1 MLDMA
6 AGGGRASV
14 YIYAKYNE
22 PGPFNRVIKRRTSA
36 MSNARLFLL
45 LLAVICSPSFGG
57 RLPGTGLVNIES
69 AILRTRV
76 VVLDRVVMKRALY
89 VAFSLASELNRHGR
103 LHIRGR
109 LASNGALL
117 SEVSVEA
124 FQERTGNL
132 VFDLPYRISGGAYT
146 IAVSAYD
153 DRGNEVASGS
163 RTLDR
168 SDLKSSATNA
178 RDATEAP
185 LVEMP
190 HAKEYEDPWL
200 ADRFK
205 SRGYVVFARSPLTY
219 IFRESSPKR
228 HEVID
233 QLSGQA
239 VRNASSVLNFAL
251 YPLRELGKVRISMSD
266 LRKGGAVLSKSH
278 VRLACI
284 ESIPGT
290 IGMPKGQFRSMPA
303 LLRPMSEAEMSTQE
317 CRRVWITIKVPKD
330 VVPGTYSGAVTIVPE
345 HAERTIL
352 PIRLTVVPISLV
364 DVPEVDYCMLMTYEF
379 VELTMPWSKEEK
391 REIYNA
397 ATRVLRDYR
406 QHGMTTLCLHSP
418 FVLMT
423 GGDGLPVLDDIF
435 AALRAARDAGFSRPI
450 VWYMGHLI
458 QTSKPRHPGNI
469 RNFDEAVHIARLK
482 YLVATVSNYA
492 KQNGLP
498 EVVFL
503 PIDEP
508 DDSYQDIMNRRG
520 SLTPLLV
527 KVIKDA
533 GAKSM
538 ITAER
543 YAQSGRP
550 DYLAS
555 GQLITEE
562 LQAAHAGDAR
572 YWRYENRVTT
582 ACDSPAYARYQY
594 GYYAWKNKIDGM
606 SSWTFQ
612 NTQNAGGIP
621 GEADASHDV
630 YLAYPA
636 PLGPLATI
644 KWEAIRAGID
654 DRKLIY
660 QLVKRV
666 TRMKLNGK
674 DTKRYDDFLV
684 RMKYLDIKLCCNTTS
699 CSEAEASMMD
709 RQRNAIIDMI
719 MQADKEM

>member
-1 MLDMA
+1 
-6 AGGGRASV
+6 
-14 YIYAKYNE
+14 
-22 PGPFNRVIKRRTSA
+22 

-45 LLAVICSPSFGG
+45 LLAVICSPSLGG
-57 RLPGTGLVNIES
+57 QSPGTGLVNIES

-76 VVLDRVVMKRALY
+76 VVLNRVVMKRALY
-89 VAFSLASELNRHGR
+89 VAFSLASEQNKRGR

-117 SEVSVEA
+117 SEVYVEA

-132 VFDLPYRISGGAYT
+132 VFDLNYRMPGGAYT
-146 IAVSAYD
+146 ISVSAYD
-153 DRGNEVASGS
+153 DRGKEVASGS

-178 RDATEAP
+178 RDASDVP

-190 HAKEYEDPWL
+190 HAKETEDPWL
-200 ADRFK
+200 ADKFK
-205 SRGYVVFARSPLTY
+205 ARGYVVFAQSPLTY
-219 IFRESSPKR
+219 IFRESRPKR

-251 YPLRELGKVRISMSD
+251 YSLRKLGKVRISMSD

-278 VRLACI
+278 IRLAWV
-284 ESIPGT
+284 ESIPDT
-290 IGMPKGQFRSMPA
+290 TGMPKGQFRYLPA
-303 LLRPMSEAEMSTQE
+303 LLRPMSVVEVSAQE
-317 CRRVWITIKVPKD
+317 SRRAWITIRVPKD
-330 VVPGTYSGAVTIVPE
+330 VAPGTYSGAVTIAPE
-345 HAERTIL
+345 HAEPIVL
-352 PIRLTVVPISLV
+352 PVKLTVVPISLV
-364 DVPEVDYCMLMTYEF
+364 DVPGMDYCMLMTYEF
-379 VELTMPWSKEEK
+379 VELDMPWSKEEK
-391 REIYNA
+391 KQIYVA
-397 ATRVLRDYR
+397 ATRVLSDYR

-423 GGDGLPVLDDIF
+423 GKDGSPVLDDIF

-458 QTSKPRHPGNI
+458 QTSKPKHPGNI
-469 RNFDEAVHIARLK
+469 LNFDEAVHIARLK
-482 YLVATVSNYA
+482 YLIATVLNYA
-492 KQNGLP
+492 KRNRLP

-508 DDSYQDIMNRRG
+508 DDSYQDVMNRRG
-520 SLTPLLV
+520 SLAPLLV
-527 KVIKDA
+527 TTIKEA

-543 YAQSGRP
+543 YAPSGQP

-555 GQLITEE
+555 GQLIPAE
-562 LQAAHAGDAR
+562 LGAAHAAGAR
-572 YWRYENRVTT
+572 YWRYENGVTT
-582 ACDSPAYARYQY
+582 ACASPAYARYQY
-594 GYYAWKNKIDGM
+594 GYYAWKNNIDGM

-612 NTQNAGGIP
+612 NTQNASGIP
-621 GEADASHDV
+621 GEPNASHDV

-636 PLGPLATI
+636 PRGPLATI

-684 RMKYLDIKLCCNTTS
+684 RMKDMDLKSCCNTTS
-699 CSEAEASMMD
+699 CDEAEASMMD

-719 MQADKEM
+719 LQADKEMR

>member
-1 MLDMA
+1 M
-6 AGGGRASV
+6 R
-14 YIYAKYNE
+14 
-22 PGPFNRVIKRRTSA
+22 
-36 MSNARLFLL
+36 NARLFLL
-45 LLAVICSPSFGG
+45 VLAVICSPSLGG
-57 RLPGTGLVNIES
+57 RFPGTGLVNIES

-89 VAFSLASELNRHGR
+89 VAFSLASEQNGQGR

-124 FQERTGNL
+124 LQERTGNL
-132 VFDLPYRISGGAYT
+132 VFDLPYWIPGGAYT
-146 IAVSAYD
+146 ISVSAYD
-153 DRGNEVASGS
+153 DHGNEVASGS

-168 SDLKSSATNA
+168 SDLKSSAINA
-178 RDATEAP
+178 RDVTEAP

-190 HAKEYEDPWL
+190 RAKESEDPWL
-200 ADRFK
+200 ADKFK
-205 SRGYVVFARSPLTY
+205 ARGYVVFAGSPLTY
-219 IFRESSPKR
+219 IFRESRPKR

-251 YPLRELGKVRISMSD
+251 YSLRKLGKVRISMSD

-278 VRLACI
+278 IRLAWV
-284 ESIPGT
+284 ESIPDT
-290 IGMPKGQFRSMPA
+290 TEMPKGQFRYLPA
-303 LLRPMSEAEMSTQE
+303 LLRPMSAVEMSTQE
-317 CRRVWITIKVPKD
+317 SRRAWITIRVPKD
-330 VVPGTYSGAVTIVPE
+330 IVPGTYSGAVTIVPE
-345 HAERTIL
+345 HAEPTVL
-352 PIRLTVVPISLV
+352 PVKLTVVPISLV
-364 DVPEVDYCMLMTYEF
+364 DVPGMDYCMLMTYEF
-379 VELTMPWSKEEK
+379 VELDMPWSTEEK
-391 REIYNA
+391 KQIYDA
-397 ATRVLRDYR
+397 ATRVLSDYR

-418 FVLMT
+418 FVLIT
-423 GGDGLPVLDDIF
+423 GRDGVPVLDDIF

-458 QTSKPRHPGNI
+458 QTSKPKHPGNI

-492 KQNGLP
+492 KQNRLP

-508 DDSYQDIMNRRG
+508 DDSYQDIVNRRG
-520 SLTPLLV
+520 SLAPLLV
-527 KVIKDA
+527 KTIKEA

-555 GQLITEE
+555 GRLIPEE
-562 LQAAHAGDAR
+562 LQAAHAGGAR

-582 ACDSPAYARYQY
+582 ACASPAYARYQY
-594 GYYAWKNKIDGM
+594 GYYAWKNNVDGM

-612 NTQNAGGIP
+612 NTQNASGIP
-621 GEADASHDV
+621 GEPDASHDV

-636 PLGPLATI
+636 PFGPLATI

-654 DRKLIY
+654 DRRLIY

-684 RMKYLDIKLCCNTTS
+684 RMKDMDIKSCCNTTS
-699 CSEAEASMMD
+699 CAEAAASVMD
-709 RQRNAIIDMI
+709 RQRDAIIDMI
-719 MQADKEM
+719 LQADEEMR